1 MDFASWKDRKA
12 IAAAL
17 KTIYRG
23 KDTDAGRQAL
33 DEFDAGPWGKKYP
46 AIAQRWRRNWEH
58 VIPSAE
64 MEIEKWRAETGAR
77 NPPRTDRNA
86 GNCRPET
93 GARQP
98 NLREC
103 RGETGY
109 RGAGG
114 VPQSKLLPRSIRKWD
129 KEALTQVR
137 RGKNRPF
144 DRWLA
149 QDRAHIPPSAADH
162 RTGCRRGGSES
173 LQAPHHRPE
182 TRRPPCPDE

>member
-93 GARQP
+93 GA
-98 NLREC
+98 NLTC
-103 RGETGY
+103 GN
-109 RGAGG
+109 
-114 VPQSKLLPRSIRKWD
+114 V
-129 KEALTQVR
+129 
-137 RGKNRPF
+137 
-144 DRWLA
+144 
-149 QDRAHIPPSAADH
+149 ADSH
-162 RTGCRRGGSES
+162 TPGNNT
-173 LQAPHHRPE
+173 PE
-182 TRRPPCPDE
+182 TRLPG

>member
-86 GNCRPET
+86 GNCRLET

-114 VPQSKLLPRSIRKWD
+114 VPPIKAAAAVD
-129 KEALTQVR
+129 KEMGQ
-137 RGKNRPF
+137 RGSY
-144 DRWLA
+144 A
-149 QDRAHIPPSAADH
+149 SAA
-162 RTGCRRGGSES
+162 RQKSTI
-173 LQAPHHRPE
+173 
-182 TRRPPCPDE
+182 